1 MKSSQD
7 KKKIG
12 DPNALQPASAKPKAK
27 KKVSADEASAT
38 TELHQLIN
46 QAQELDQNG
55 NTAGAEKCYAQWIDK
70 NELAIG
76 KKFALFNYAAILQKL
91 NKLDEALAAYQS
103 CIELD
108 ENFGQAYINQGLL
121 YEKKGMDTPALQIW
135 ASWIS
140 KWNRNTNKNI
150 ELQTIALNH
159 LGRVQERLKNYQQ
172 AETALGQSLKLNPK
186 QSGVIQHY
194 VHIRQKACAWPIYK
208 KLEGISYAQ
217 MRQATSPLAMLALT
231 EDPAEQLAN
240 SMGFVLRTYQQ
251 PNENLIEGK
260 TYKHER
266 TRIGYVSCD
275 LREHAVG
282 FLLGTVFE
290 GHDPK
295 KYELYAYDYTAEENT
310 EQRSKLKKLFEH
322 IRPIH
327 KLTDREAAIRI
338 KEDEIDIL
346 IDLHGLSAG
355 ARPGILS
362 YRPAP
367 KQGTYLGF
375 IGPTGMPWID
385 FVIADSISLPNEL
398 TPYFTE
404 TPIYLNE
411 SFIPLTSQEM
421 DPGPTDR
428 KALGFEE
435 QDIVLASLSNTY
447 KITPEMFEV
456 WMKILTRIK
465 SAKLWLID
473 DNAESTKNLT
483 NEAARRGIP
492 KERLIFQKRINPRE
506 YRRNLKAA
514 DIFLDT
520 YPYNCGST
528 TNDVVNA
535 GIPIVTKFGKTMV
548 SRMGYSILNSI
559 GKTETVTKSDSEYE
573 EQVVML
579 CLKIK
584 AGNGSKTE
592 SNMKKYQPTKMQV
605 ALDQLKTNDLYPS
618 YRPKNTTKN
627 KQEFRIYQIY
637 YNDKTQQSIPR
648 GFIPL
653 DNKKNERPDWREFW
667 PIRNYLINNTLED
680 HIYYGFF
687 SPRFSEK
694 TGLDPTKVDQFI
706 QQCNADNQLI
716 HFSPYWDMNSF
727 FLNSFVQGEF
737 FHPGLLGVYKTICQK
752 LNLNI
757 NPEKIVAH
765 AGDTVFCNYFIA
777 KKSFWTKWL
786 ELAEEIFLAGETPGH
801 DLYFS
806 LNQDRNRDA
815 YYSQE
820 SYPLKI
826 FVQERLVNLVL
837 AISKNPSIN
846 YNIFDLG
853 ATKTT
858 LASYMTEAI
867 YGNALKAQYV
877 NTREKIYLDSYIA
890 LNQRVWEKSG
900 MIALAQQLDQVLA
913 KQKNQA

>member
-1 MKSSQD
+1 MNTSQD
-7 KKKIG
+7 EKKIVG
-12 DPNALQPASAKPKAK
+12 TIVPKPESAKTKTK
-27 KKVSADEASAT
+27 KRVGTNEANLP
-38 TELHQLIN
+38 TELHKLIN
-46 QAQELDQNG
+46 QAQELDQHG
-55 NTAGAEKCYAQWIDK
+55 DTEGAEKFYAQWIHK
-70 NELAIG
+70 NENAIG

-121 YEKKGMDTPALQIW
+121 YEKKGMDTPALQTW

-140 KWNRNTNKNI
+140 KWNRNTPKNV
-150 ELQTIALNH
+150 ELQTITLNH

-172 AETALGQSLKLNPK
+172 ANNALGQSLKLNPK
-186 QSGVIQHY
+186 QPGVIQHY

-240 SMGFVLRTYQQ
+240 SMSFVLRTYQR
-251 PNENLIEGK
+251 PNENLIEGR

-266 TRIGYVSCD
+266 IRIGYVSCD

-295 KYELYAYDYTAEENT
+295 KYELYAYDYTAEEKT
-310 EQRSKLKKLFEH
+310 EQRSKLKKHFEH

-362 YRPAP
+362 YRPAL

-385 FVIADSISLPNEL
+385 FVIADPICLPSEL

-411 SFIPLTSQEM
+411 SFIPLTLQEM
-421 DPGPTDR
+421 DQGLTDR

-435 QDIVLASLSNTY
+435 QDIILASLSNTY

-456 WMKILTRIK
+456 WMNILKRIK
-465 SAKLWLID
+465 IAKLWLID

-483 NEAARRGIP
+483 NEAAHRGISR
-492 KERLIFQKRINPRE
+492 ERLIFQKRVNPRE
-506 YRRNLKAA
+506 YRRNLKVA

-559 GKTETVTKSDSEYE
+559 GKTETVTNSDSAYE
-573 EQVVML
+573 EQVVMM

-584 AGNGSKTE
+584 AGNRSE
-592 SNMKKYQPTKMQV
+592 SEIRKYYPTKMEV
-605 ALDQLKTNDLYPS
+605 ALNQLKTNDLYTG
-618 YRPKNTTKN
+618 YRAITIEKTK
-627 KQEFRIYQIY
+627 KEFRIYQIY
-637 YNDKTQQSIPR
+637 YNDETRQSIPS

-653 DNKKNERPDWREFW
+653 NNIKNERPDWREFW
-667 PIRNYLINNTLED
+667 PIRNFLISNTLED
-680 HIYYGFF
+680 DIYYGFF

-694 TGLDPTKVDQFI
+694 TGLDPKKVHEFI
-706 QQCNADNQLI
+706 QQCDAENQLI

-727 FLNSFVQGEF
+727 FLNSFVQGDF
-737 FHPGLLGVYKTICQK
+737 FHPGLLDVYKTICQK
-752 LNLNI
+752 LKLNI
-757 NPEKIVAH
+757 NPEKIVTH

-786 ELAEEIFLAGETPGH
+786 ELAEEIFLAGESPEEN
-801 DLYFS
+801 LYVS
-806 LNQDRNRDA
+806 MNQNRNRDS
-815 YYSQE
+815 YYSQD

-837 AISKNPSIN
+837 AISKLPSKD

-853 ATKTT
+853 ATQTP
-858 LASYMTEAI
+858 LSNYMTEAI
-867 YGNALKAQYV
+867 YGNALKAQYI
-877 NTREKIYLDSYIA
+877 NTGNKIYLDSYIT

-900 MIALAQQLDQVLA
+900 IIALAQQLDKVLA
-913 KQKNQA
+913 KQKNQV